1 MNKNLLQVNMH
12 SYARTALENQ
22 LEIMDELL
30 NSEGPPAESS
40 PEASSLKPPSKKP
53 KTGINEEDEEPVFN
67 SRLLTAIERI
77 EKLQEESLKRLRSV
91 ETTVKG
97 NTDTL
102 KSVIDSLEYSGRQ
115 VEDVTKKTD
124 DLQIRVETLE
134 KENTVLREKNND
146 LDAYKRRWNLRI
158 AGIPERSGEN
168 IKKRVIDLF
177 GQISPDT
184 SDQLPLTVDIVHR
197 LGPRSGEERSSRRI
211 IVQFLSR
218 SHRDKIWKDART
230 SRILKERNI
239 KLMEDL
245 TRETKDARNKLWP
258 MVEAARKE
266 GKRAGFRGASALIDG
281 KKFTVKDM

>member
-1 MNKNLLQVNMH
+1 MV
-12 SYARTALENQ
+12 S
-22 LEIMDELL
+22 
-30 NSEGPPAESS
+30 
-40 PEASSLKPPSKKP
+40 
-53 KTGINEEDEEPVFN
+53 
-67 SRLLTAIERI
+67 
-77 EKLQEESLKRLRSV
+77 SV

-102 KSVIDSLEYSGRQ
+102 KSVIDSLEYLGRQ

-168 IKKRVIDLF
+168 IKMMVIDLF
-177 GQISPDT
+177 GQISPDI

-197 LGPRSGEERSSRRI
+197 LGPRSREERSSRRI

-245 TRETKDARNKLWP
+245 TQETKDARNKLWP
-258 MVEAARKE
+258 MVE
-266 GKRAGFRGASALIDG
+266 GKRAGFRGASALTDG